1 LICPIDIIS
10 LSNLSPSSSQKKNIF
25 YVVPRPPPT
34 LCDTV
39 KGNFWCKK
47 GIKSNG
53 KRSLNNKWKAEN
65 ERAVLVDRKKEGK

>member
-1 LICPIDIIS
+1 
-10 LSNLSPSSSQKKNIF
+10 
-25 YVVPRPPPT
+25 VPRPPPT
-34 LCDTV
+34 HCDTV
-39 KGNFWCKK
+39 KENFWCKK